1 MRAALSRGLKL
12 FLNPARTLPTMPWSA
27 RRSAWAWPGL
37 LPLAVL
43 VLGLWLFGIGEAGL
57 INAGLG
63 NTPWTVLAQGVAKH
77 SPLDIGGATI
87 LISVVVL
94 LGWIPLRQQPGIGTV
109 ANVVVIGLSLDVMRH
124 VLPHPDALPAR
135 LLEAGLAILAV
146 GVASALYLTANLGP
160 GPRDGWMT
168 GIHRRTG
175 YPIASVRAAIEITVL
190 VIGFALG
197 GTVGVATVAFAL
209 LVGYCLASTLRLF
222 ELAASRRQGS
232 PDPRRA
238 TP

>member
-1 MRAALSRGLKL
+1 MRAALSRALKL

-27 RRSAWAWPGL
+27 PRSAWTWPGL

-87 LISVVVL
+87 AISVVVL
-94 LGWIPLRQQPGIGTV
+94 LGWIPLRQRPGIGTV
-109 ANVVVIGLSLDVMRH
+109 ANVIVIGLSLDVMRH

-168 GIHRRTG
+168 GLHRRTG

-209 LVGYCLASTLRLF
+209 LVGYCLASTLRLL
-222 ELAASRRQGS
+222 ELAASRREELS
-232 PDPRRA
+232 PRRA
-238 TP
+238 EP

>member
-1 MRAALSRGLKL
+1 MRAALSRALKL

-27 RRSAWAWPGL
+27 PRSAWTWPGL
-37 LPLAVL
+37 LPLVVL

-87 LISVVVL
+87 AISVVVL
-94 LGWIPLRQQPGIGTV
+94 LGWIPLRQRPGIGTV
-109 ANVVVIGLSLDVMRH
+109 ANVIVIGLSLDVMRH
-124 VLPHPDALPAR
+124 VLPHPDALAAR

-168 GIHRRTG
+168 GLHRRTG

-222 ELAASRRQGS
+222 ELAASRREELS
-232 PDPRRA
+232 PRRA
-238 TP
+238 EP

>member
-1 MRAALSRGLKL
+1 
-12 FLNPARTLPTMPWSA
+12 MPWSA

-109 ANVVVIGLSLDVMRH
+109 ANVVVIGVSLDVMRH

>member
-1 MRAALSRGLKL
+1 MRAALLRGLKL
-12 FLNPARTLPTMPWSA
+12 FLNPARTLPSMPWSA
-27 RRSAWAWPGL
+27 RRSAGAWPGV
-37 LPLAVL
+37 LPLVVL
-43 VLGLWLFGIGEAGL
+43 LLGLWLFGIGEAGL

-63 NTPWTVLAQGVAKH
+63 NTPWTVLAQGVGEH
-77 SPLDIGGATI
+77 SPLDIGGATL

-94 LGWIPLRQQPGIGTV
+94 LGWIPLWQQPGIGTV
-109 ANVVVIGLSLDVMRH
+109 ANVVVIGLSLDVMRN
-124 VLPHPDALPAR
+124 VLPHPHALPAR

-146 GVASALYLTANLGP
+146 GVASALYLTAILGP

-197 GTVGVATVAFAL
+197 GKVGVATVAFAL
-209 LVGYCLASTLRLF
+209 LVGSCL
-222 ELAASRRQGS
+222 G
-232 PDPRRA
+232 
-238 TP
+238 

>member
-1 MRAALSRGLKL
+1 MRAALSRALKL

-27 RRSAWAWPGL
+27 PRSAWTWPGL

-63 NTPWTVLAQGVAKH
+63 NTPWTVLAQGVARH

-87 LISVVVL
+87 AISVVVL
-94 LGWIPLRQQPGIGTV
+94 LGWIPLRQRPGIGTV
-109 ANVVVIGLSLDVMRH
+109 ANVIVIGLSLDVMRH

-168 GIHRRTG
+168 GLHRRTG

-209 LVGYCLASTLRLF
+209 LVGYSLASTLRLF
-222 ELAASRRQGS
+222 ELAASRREELS
-232 PDPRRA
+232 PRRA
-238 TP
+238 EP

>member
-1 MRAALSRGLKL
+1 MRAALSRALKL

-27 RRSAWAWPGL
+27 PRSAWTWPGL

-87 LISVVVL
+87 AISVVVL
-94 LGWIPLRQQPGIGTV
+94 LGWIPLRQRPGIGTI
-109 ANVVVIGLSLDVMRH
+109 ANVIVIGLSLDVMRH

-168 GIHRRTG
+168 GLHRRTG

-222 ELAASRRQGS
+222 ELAASRREELS
-232 PDPRRA
+232 PRRA
-238 TP
+238 EP

>member
-1 MRAALSRGLKL
+1 MRAALSRALKL

-27 RRSAWAWPGL
+27 PRSAWTWPGL

-87 LISVVVL
+87 AISVVVL
-94 LGWIPLRQQPGIGTV
+94 LGWIPLRQRPGIGTV
-109 ANVVVIGLSLDVMRH
+109 ANVIVIGLSLDVMRH
-124 VLPHPDALPAR
+124 MLPHPDALPAR

-168 GIHRRTG
+168 GLHRRTG

-222 ELAASRRQGS
+222 ELAASRREELS
-232 PDPRRA
+232 PRRA
-238 TP
+238 EP

>member
-1 MRAALSRGLKL
+1 MRAALSRALKL

-27 RRSAWAWPGL
+27 PRSAWTWPGL
-37 LPLAVL
+37 LPLVVL

-87 LISVVVL
+87 AISVVVL
-94 LGWIPLRQQPGIGTV
+94 LGWIPLRQRPGIGTV
-109 ANVVVIGLSLDVMRH
+109 ANVIVIGLPLDVMRH

-168 GIHRRTG
+168 GLHRRTG

-222 ELAASRRQGS
+222 ELAASRREELS
-232 PDPRRA
+232 PRRA
-238 TP
+238 EP

>member
-1 MRAALSRGLKL
+1 MRAALSRALKL

-27 RRSAWAWPGL
+27 PRSAWTWPGL

-87 LISVVVL
+87 AISVVVL
-94 LGWIPLRQQPGIGTV
+94 LGWIPLRQRPGIGTV
-109 ANVVVIGLSLDVMRH
+109 ANVIVIGLSLDVMRH
-124 VLPHPDALPAR
+124 VLPHPDALAAR

-168 GIHRRTG
+168 GLHRRTG

-222 ELAASRRQGS
+222 ELAASRREELS
-232 PDPRRA
+232 PRRA
-238 TP
+238 EP

>member
-1 MRAALSRGLKL
+1 
-12 FLNPARTLPTMPWSA
+12 MPWSA
-27 RRSAWAWPGL
+27 RRSAWAWPGV
-37 LPLAVL
+37 LPLVVL
-43 VLGLWLFGIGEAGL
+43 LLGLWLFGIGEAGL

-109 ANVVVIGLSLDVMRH
+109 ANVVVIGLSLDVMRN
-124 VLPHPDALPAR
+124 VLPHPHALPAR

-197 GTVGVATVAFAL
+197 GKVGVATVAFAL

-222 ELAASRRQGS
+222 AFAAIRRQGS

>member
-1 MRAALSRGLKL
+1 MRAALSRALKL

-27 RRSAWAWPGL
+27 PRSAWTWPGL
-37 LPLAVL
+37 LPLVVL

-87 LISVVVL
+87 AISVVVL
-94 LGWIPLRQQPGIGTV
+94 LGWIPLRQRPGIGTV
-109 ANVVVIGLSLDVMRH
+109 ANVIVIGLSLDVMRH
-124 VLPHPDALPAR
+124 VLPHPDALAAR

-168 GIHRRTG
+168 GLHRRTG

-209 LVGYCLASTLRLF
+209 LVGYCLASTLRLL
-222 ELAASRRQGS
+222 ELAASRREELS
-232 PDPRRA
+232 PRRA
-238 TP
+238 EP

>member
-1 MRAALSRGLKL
+1 MRAALSRALKL

-27 RRSAWAWPGL
+27 PRSAWTWPGL
-37 LPLAVL
+37 LPLVVL

-63 NTPWTVLAQGVAKH
+63 NTPWTVLAQGVARH

-87 LISVVVL
+87 AISVVVL
-94 LGWIPLRQQPGIGTV
+94 LGWIPLRQRPGIGTV
-109 ANVVVIGLSLDVMRH
+109 ANVIVIGLSLDVMRH

-168 GIHRRTG
+168 GLHRRTG

-222 ELAASRRQGS
+222 ELAASRREELS
-232 PDPRRA
+232 PRRA
-238 TP
+238 EP

>member
-1 MRAALSRGLKL
+1 MRAALSRALKL

-27 RRSAWAWPGL
+27 PRSAWTWPGL
-37 LPLAVL
+37 LPLVVL

-87 LISVVVL
+87 AISVVVL
-94 LGWIPLRQQPGIGTV
+94 LGWIPLRQRPGIGTV
-109 ANVVVIGLSLDVMRH
+109 ANVIVIGLSLDVMRH

-168 GIHRRTG
+168 GLHRRTG

-190 VIGFALG
+190 AIGFALG

-222 ELAASRRQGS
+222 ELAASRREELS
-232 PDPRRA
+232 PRRA
-238 TP
+238 EP